1 MSCNSTSN
9 RLANWAIPDAR
20 SPSAVTPY
28 CSQALRTTESSS
40 VASFVEAKA
49 QAKKLL
55 VLTTIGETYHFR
67 ATGKARLKAWDD
79 ARLLLTKYYDHRLE
93 KLESKDA
100 DTQSSRDEQEEEAP
114 LTGQALTAKYKR
126 EYKHF
131 KDELDPIYKE
141 LRGAKFA
148 DAEA

>member
-1 MSCNSTSN
+1 MILGLEGYIGEKEKTGK
-9 RLANWAIPDAR
+9 RLNVATIAIG
-20 SPSAVTPY
+20 
-28 CSQALRTTESSS
+28 L
-40 VASFVEAKA
+40 FV
-49 QAKKLL
+49 L

-93 KLESKDA
+93 KLESKDNA
-100 DTQSSRDEQEEEAP
+100 DTESRVEKEEAP

-126 EYKHF
+126 EYKYF
-131 KDELDPIYKE
+131 KDELDPIYRE

>member
-1 MSCNSTSN
+1 M
-9 RLANWAIPDAR
+9 
-20 SPSAVTPY
+20 
-28 CSQALRTTESSS
+28 RTTESSS